1 MKTMPIGLDDFKTVK
16 EKYYYVD
23 KTPFIKE
30 FLDNHAQVTLITRPR
45 RFGKT
50 MLMSM
55 LYYFFS
61 VEETNK
67 NTDGSKENNI
77 NQLFDDLAINHK
89 ENSSYKEKQ
98 NTYPVIFLTLK
109 GVQNDNWKML
119 YGAFTLLITKE
130 YNKHRYLLE
139 KNILT
144 ETEKSYYQRIL
155 NGSATPEEYQV
166 SIQYLSEFLE
176 KYYDE
181 KVIILIDE
189 YDAPLQC
196 AYDHGFYDTAIG
208 YFKTWFNNIL
218 KGNTALEFAVLTGV
232 LRIAKESIFSG
243 LNNLEVN
250 TVTQNKYR
258 EAFGFTS
265 EEISKIC
272 KDFKLDEKI
281 PELKK
286 WYDGYKFGE
295 LEIYNPWSV
304 TNFIQNGGIPK
315 PYWVNT
321 AANEI
326 IKHLLSR
333 VNVQKIKILQKLMDG
348 ESVSVTLNEGVIYN
362 DIDKDRSALMTLLLM
377 TGYLTVNKRGNTYN
391 RYELKIPNEEIKQVY
406 INEVLNH
413 LLPDIEKNDFDDM
426 FDALFRGDKKTFEE
440 ELQTI
445 IEKSVSVFDDTSREC
460 FYHGFMLGMTTC
472 FHPNGYNVESNG
484 ESGDGRFDIAI
495 IPKNTQKPGVIMELK
510 RAETE
515 NELPRKA
522 ANALKQIQDKKYAQ
536 RQRQNKITTI
546 FGYGIAFYKKKVH
559 VESKQL

>member
-61 VEETNK
+61 VEEKNKDTN
-67 NTDGSKENNI
+67 GSKENQI
-77 NQLFDDLAINHK
+77 HQLFDGLAINRK

-119 YGAFTLLITKE
+119 YEAFTLLITKE
-130 YNKHRYLLE
+130 YNKHRYLLG

-144 ETEKSYYQRIL
+144 ETEKNYYHRIL
-155 NGSATPEEYQV
+155 NDSATPAEYQV

-176 KYYDE
+176 KYYNE

-189 YDAPLQC
+189 YDAPLQY
-196 AYDHGFYDTAIG
+196 AYDHGFYDTAIS
-208 YFKTWFNNIL
+208 YFKTWFNNML

-232 LRIAKESIFSG
+232 LRIANESIFSG
-243 LNNLEVN
+243 EVV
-250 TVTQNKYR
+250 TVAQNKYH
-258 EAFGFTS
+258 EAFGFTNG
-265 EEISKIC
+265 EISKIC

-326 IKHLLSR
+326 IKHILSK
-333 VNVQKIKILQKLMDG
+333 VDVQKIKILLQKLIDG
-348 ESVSVTLNEGVIYN
+348 ESVSVTLNEEVIYN
-362 DIDKDRSALMTLLLM
+362 DIEKGRSALMTLLLM
-377 TGYLTVNKRGNTYN
+377 TGYLTIDKRGSTYN
-391 RYELKIPNEEIKQVY
+391 RYKLKIPNEEIKQVY
-406 INEVLNH
+406 IHEVQNH
-413 LLPDIEKNDFDDM
+413 LLTDIEK
-426 FDALFRGDKKTFEE
+426 
-440 ELQTI
+440 
-445 IEKSVSVFDDTSREC
+445 
-460 FYHGFMLGMTTC
+460 MT
-472 FHPNGYNVESNG
+472 
-484 ESGDGRFDIAI
+484 
-495 IPKNTQKPGVIMELK
+495 
-510 RAETE
+510 
-515 NELPRKA
+515 
-522 ANALKQIQDKKYAQ
+522 
-536 RQRQNKITTI
+536 
-546 FGYGIAFYKKKVH
+546 
-559 VESKQL
+559 

>member
-1 MKTMPIGLDDFKTVK
+1 MKTIPIGLDDFKTVK

-61 VEETNK
+61 VEEKNKDTTN
-67 NTDGSKENNI
+67 SKENQI
-77 NQLFDDLAINHK
+77 NQLFDGLAINRK

-119 YGAFTLLITKE
+119 YEAFTLLITKE
-130 YNKHRYLLE
+130 YNKHRYLLG

-144 ETEKSYYQRIL
+144 KTEKNYYHRIL
-155 NGSATPEEYQV
+155 NGNATPAEYQV

-189 YDAPLQC
+189 YDTPLQC

-208 YFKTWFNNIL
+208 YFKTWFNNML
-218 KGNTALEFAVLTGV
+218 KGNTALEFAILTGV
-232 LRIAKESIFSG
+232 LRIANESIFSG
-243 LNNLEVN
+243 EVV
-250 TVTQNKYR
+250 TVAQNKYH
-258 EAFGFTS
+258 EAFGFTNDEVS
-265 EEISKIC
+265 QIC

-281 PELKK
+281 PELKR

-321 AANEI
+321 ATNGI

-333 VNVQKIKILQKLMDG
+333 VNVQKIKILLQKLIDG
-348 ESVSVTLNEGVIYN
+348 ESVSVTLNEEVIYN

-377 TGYLTVNKRGNTYN
+377 TGYLTINKKGSTYN

-406 INEVLNH
+406 INEVQN
-413 LLPDIEKNDFDDM
+413 LLLLDIEKND
-426 FDALFRGDKKTFEE
+426 LDKED
-440 ELQTI
+440 
-445 IEKSVSVFDDTSREC
+445 VC
-460 FYHGFMLGMTTC
+460 G
-472 FHPNGYNVESNG
+472 
-484 ESGDGRFDIAI
+484 
-495 IPKNTQKPGVIMELK
+495 
-510 RAETE
+510 
-515 NELPRKA
+515 
-522 ANALKQIQDKKYAQ
+522 IQ
-536 RQRQNKITTI
+536 TTI
-546 FGYGIAFYKKKVH
+546 TMSCQV
-559 VESKQL
+559 

>member
-50 MLMSM
+50 ILMSM

-61 VEETNK
+61 IEEKNKDTN
-67 NTDGSKENNI
+67 DSKENKI
-77 NQLFDDLAINHK
+77 NQLFDGLAINNK

-119 YGAFTLLITKE
+119 YEAFTLLITKE
-130 YNKHRYLLE
+130 YNKHRYLLG

-144 ETEKSYYQRIL
+144 ETEKSYYHRIL
-155 NGSATPEEYQV
+155 NSRATPAEYQV

-232 LRIAKESIFSG
+232 LQIANESIFNG
-243 LNNLEVN
+243 KVV

-286 WYDGYKFGE
+286 WYGGYKFGK

-315 PYWVNT
+315 PYWANT
-321 AANEI
+321 AANES

-333 VNVQKIKILQKLMDG
+333 VNVQKIKILLQKLIDG
-348 ESVSVTLNEGVIYN
+348 KSVSVTLNEEVVYN

-377 TGYLTVNKRGNTYN
+377 TGYLTINTRGNTYD
-391 RYELKIPNEEIKQVY
+391 RYELKIPNEEIKQIY
-406 INEVLNH
+406 INEVQNL
-413 LLPDIEKNDFDDM
+413 LLPDIEKNG
-426 FDALFRGDKKTFEE
+426 L
-440 ELQTI
+440 
-445 IEKSVSVFDDTSREC
+445 
-460 FYHGFMLGMTTC
+460 
-472 FHPNGYNVESNG
+472 N
-484 ESGDGRFDIAI
+484 
-495 IPKNTQKPGVIMELK
+495 
-510 RAETE
+510 
-515 NELPRKA
+515 
-522 ANALKQIQDKKYAQ
+522 
-536 RQRQNKITTI
+536 
-546 FGYGIAFYKKKVH
+546 KKKIY